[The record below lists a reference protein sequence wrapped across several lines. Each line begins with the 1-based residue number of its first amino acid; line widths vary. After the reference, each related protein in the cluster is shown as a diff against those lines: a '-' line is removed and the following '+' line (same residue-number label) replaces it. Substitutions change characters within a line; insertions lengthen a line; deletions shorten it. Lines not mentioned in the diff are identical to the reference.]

1 MSQSF
6 EIENHVFEVG
16 DDDDEDQDM
25 TQDMACGDGSEQTDD
40 ANYFAW
46 FELLKDGG
54 DLLTIVKSW
63 YQQLSMLPSK
73 EAELLGPVANEVEA
87 IYLELTC
94 FVSAVE
100 DMEKKFQA
108 EQIFQPANDH
118 RFQYLAYSLVNSST
132 KFDILSNQDVGGI
145 IMRAGMGDADDAE

>member
-1 MSQSF
+1 MT
-6 EIENHVFEVG
+6 G
-16 DDDDEDQDM
+16 DGE
-25 TQDMACGDGSEQTDD
+25 GSEQSTV
-40 ANYFAW
+40 AVNYFAW